1 MSQGRL
7 GRSTRRYPGTQRRS
21 TNFANSRYGHR
32 GRGLP
37 PHLMPGLS
45 RNTKKQETVF
55 SRRNFIIGTF
65 VLGTVL
71 ILSFLAITISSSIA
85 AAFGVVRQYR
95 EVNKGLPD
103 AAKIAINTFQTTR
116 IYDRKGSLLQEID
129 HPDYGW
135 RTFVGMDKMTDDFIN
150 ATVSAE
156 DATFWNN
163 QGIEPVAFMRAGL
176 ILFSGAGSSG
186 GSTITQQLVRAV
198 YPDQISANDISIGR
212 KFREALAAVA
222 LAQEYS
228 KEDIFTMYVNQI
240 YYGARSYGVE
250 AAANTFFDKHA
261 SELTLAESALL
272 AGLPQAPS
280 YYDPTTPEG
289 FQQAK
294 IRQRYV
300 LEQMRKYRY
309 ISREQF
315 DAAWAEPLQI
325 REEPRTSILR
335 AAPHFTLFVQEHL
348 REQYGDD
355 AIYAGLEVYTSIDL
369 DLQAE
374 AEAIVAQGVE
384 EMRQYD
390 RNNAALVVMRPW
402 SGEVLAMVGSA
413 DFNNASISGQVNFTT
428 GLIQPGSSMKPIAY
442 AAAFEQGWHPATV
455 IMDVPTT
462 WEVPG
467 QEDYTPNNYTKQF
480 YGAIPVRKA
489 LGNSLNIPAVKA
501 AEYAG
506 VQHVM
511 DVGSRMGLKKSLGND
526 ASFYGVSLALGSGEV
541 QLLEHTNAY
550 ATLANNGRYVP
561 ANPIQRIEDS
571 QGNRVFEV
579 DADWAEENGEQ
590 AINPGN
596 AYQVT
601 SILTDNDARS
611 RLFGENNVYQ
621 RTVEAI
627 GRPAAAKSGTTENWR
642 DLWAMGYSTAIA
654 CGVWVGR
661 TGDAGTAALLELDGT
676 VAAGPIWQ
684 DMMIL
689 LHNDERFRDLLAGPD
704 GSPVPEEFA
713 VPDEA
718 RRMELCAATG
728 HLPGPGDTVRD
739 WVVRGQEPTLDCDE
753 IDTYETKQLEA
764 ALDELRKG
772 ANWASGAVDSINR
785 YARVVGRSPVPVESD
800 TSDSGDSSDS
810 GGDTTSNGETST
822 SDEQPPIEP
831 LN

>member
-21 TNFANSRYGHR
+21 ANFANSRYGHR

-37 PHLMPGLS
+37 PHLMPGVT
-45 RNTKKQETVF
+45 RNKKKETVF

-65 VLGTVL
+65 LLGTVIL
-71 ILSFLAITISSSIA
+71 LSFLAITITTGIA
-85 AAFGVVRQYR
+85 TAFGVVRQYR

-103 AAKIAINTFQTTR
+103 AARIAVNTFQTTR
-116 IYDRKGSLLQEID
+116 IYDRNGSLLQEVD

-150 ATVSAE
+150 ATVAAE

-163 QGIEPVAFMRAGL
+163 YGIEPVAFVRAGL
-176 ILFSGAGSSG
+176 IMFSGSGSSG
-186 GSTITQQLVRAV
+186 ASTITQQLVRAV
-198 YPDQISANDISIGR
+198 YPEQISAQDVSLDR
-212 KFREALAAVA
+212 KFRETLAAVA

-240 YYGARSYGVE
+240 YYGARSYGIE
-250 AAANTFFDKHA
+250 AAANTFFNKHA
-261 SELTLAESALL
+261 SELTLAESALI

-280 YYDPTTPEG
+280 YYDPTTPDG
-289 FQQAK
+289 FEQAK

-309 ISREQF
+309 ITHDQME
-315 DAAWAEPLQI
+315 AAWAEPLQI
-325 REEPRTSILR
+325 REEPRTSVLR
-335 AAPHFTLFVQEHL
+335 AAPHFTLFVQEYL
-348 REQYGDD
+348 RERYGEE

-374 AEAIVAQGVE
+374 AEAILEQGVE
-384 EMRQYD
+384 NIRQYE
-390 RNNAALVVMRPW
+390 RNNGALVVLRPW
-402 SGEVLAMVGSA
+402 SGEVLCMVGSA
-413 DFNNASISGQVNFTT
+413 DFNNAAISGQVNFAT

-467 QEDYTPNNYTKQF
+467 QEDYEPNNYTKQF
-480 YGAIPVRKA
+480 YGAISVRQA

-501 AEYAG
+501 TEYAG
-506 VQHVM
+506 VQGVM
-511 DVGSRMGLKKSLGND
+511 DVGARMGLVDSLGND
-526 ASFYGVSLALGSGEV
+526 ASFYGVSLGLGSGEV

-550 ATLANNGRYVP
+550 ATLANNGRHVP
-561 ANPIQRIEDS
+561 VNPVQRIEDS
-571 QGNRVFEV
+571 QGNRIFEV
-579 DADWAEENGEQ
+579 DQDWVEENATQ
-590 AINPGN
+590 AINAGN
-596 AYQVT
+596 AFQVT
-601 SILTDNDARS
+601 SILTDNEART
-611 RLFGENNVYQ
+611 RLFGADNVYAN
-621 RTVEAI
+621 TADAI

-642 DLWAMGYSTAIA
+642 DLWAMGYTTAVA

-661 TGDAGTAALLELDGT
+661 TGDAGTASLLELDGT

-684 DMMIL
+684 DMMML
-689 LHNDERFRDLLAGPD
+689 LHNDDRFRDLIAGPD
-704 GSPVPEEFA
+704 GSPLPEEFP

-718 RRMELCAATG
+718 RRMELCEVTG
-728 HLPGPGDTVRD
+728 HLPGAGDTVRD

-753 IDTYETKQLEA
+753 VTPYEAEQLED
-764 ALDELRKG
+764 ALRELRQG
-772 ANWASGAVDSINR
+772 ANWARGAVDSINR
-785 YARVVGRSPVPVESD
+785 YARVVGREPVPVESD
-800 TSDSGDSSDS
+800 EEEPEPSTDGS
-810 GGDTTSNGETST
+810 GETSGEE
-822 SDEQPPIEP
+822 EQPPIEP

>member
-37 PHLMPGLS
+37 PHLMPGVS

-65 VLGTVL
+65 LLGSVL
-71 ILSFLAITISSSIA
+71 ILSFLTITISSSIA

-95 EVNKGLPD
+95 EVNKSLPD

-176 ILFSGAGSSG
+176 IMFSGAGSSG
-186 GSTITQQLVRAV
+186 ASTITQQLVRAV
-198 YPDQISANDISIGR
+198 YPEQISANDISIGR

-309 ISREQF
+309 ITREQLES
-315 DAAWAEPLQI
+315 AWAEPLQI

-348 REQYGDD
+348 REQYGDN

-390 RNNAALVVMRPW
+390 RNNAALVVLRPW

-455 IMDVPTT
+455 IMDVPTA

-467 QEDYTPNNYTKQF
+467 QADYKPNNYTKQF
-480 YGAIPVRKA
+480 YGAVPVRKA

-550 ATLANNGRYVP
+550 ATLANNGRYMP

-579 DADWAEENGEQ
+579 DADWVEEISEQ

-627 GRPAAAKSGTTENWR
+627 SRPAAAKSGTTENWR
-642 DLWAMGYSTAIA
+642 DLWAMGYSTAVA

-676 VAAGPIWQ
+676 EAAGPIWQ

-689 LHNDERFRDLLAGPD
+689 LHNDERFRDLLTGPD

-713 VPDEA
+713 TPDEA

-728 HLPGPGDTVRD
+728 HLPGSGDTVRD

-753 IDTYETKQLEA
+753 VDTYEAKQLES
-764 ALDELRKG
+764 ALEELRKG
-772 ANWASGAVDSINR
+772 ANWASGATDSINR
-785 YARVVGRSPVPVESD
+785 YARIVGRSPVPVESD
-800 TSDSGDSSDS
+800 STDSGSDS
-810 GGDTTSNGETST
+810 GGDTGGGETS
-822 SDEQPPIEP
+822 SDQEQPPIEP